1 MVSGPVV
8 SRHIGRYEVLEEL
21 GRGAMG
27 VVFKARDPFIGRMV
41 AVKTITMGIA
51 ENPELLERFRREA
64 VAAGGLQHP
73 NIVTI
78 YEMSESDGFPF
89 IAMEY
94 LEGDSIEKL
103 ISRQIPTPLAQKLGY
118 IVQTCRALDY
128 AHRRGVIHRDIK
140 PANIMVTPEGVV
152 KVVDFGIAR
161 ITDSS
166 KTQTGTLLGTVS
178 YMSPEQLRGQH
189 ADQRSD
195 IWSLGAVLYELLTG
209 QRAFDGDNHAAIMMS
224 ILQNDPRGI
233 AELITQCPPELENV
247 VRRALQKDDRLRYQT
262 MEALLLDLEPIWV
275 SLQRETVQELV
286 SRGRQLMESGKLAEA
301 GEVLRQSLKI
311 DTANGTAK
319 ALFEQVNASLG
330 KNQNASQG
338 TDRAGR
344 SQDREKQP
352 VPGPGRVGTDHGR
365 DEPLHPTVRR
375 DPQLTQYAGPASE
388 KRPGSAAFAAQ
399 SPDARDNGRPT
410 GSQAPLGNTGASKRS
425 TGTVAAGQ
433 LPATVPAVVAQPRVP
448 AGSRGAQPAIS
459 QPPRKQSGAYL
470 VGGVVLALA
479 LGAFGYRRISDQH
492 RPVATPSLSESTLE
506 VAPVPDTAA
515 ASNAAPGTAAATAPV
530 AAAPPPAPI
539 VPAAQ
544 AVSPNTAQD
553 AAPPSSA
560 SVEDQQRHLIDLA
573 HEAADSHNYKGAQSR
588 LDAAAKLNG
597 PLNPLIDG
605 LRRQFNAEARGT
617 ELQQAAGKE
626 QTLWDQAMQDM
637 AADHLDNADKAL
649 REILILP
656 EGGRHMADAERYVD
670 QVIPQQRHEDEL
682 WGQAQGQNSSSEPG
696 HLINAVKYLDQ
707 LLAVGGIHQQDAKQ
721 MRDSVMKQ
729 FARNNARKNH
739 ETLQAAPIADQAK
752 FYQLENQFLELVKR
766 GDAQALQQLQA
777 LRPQFKTIAEAGGP
791 LTMDARD
798 YQNNV
803 IPKAQ
808 KEIEDRLASAESA
821 ATANAAYE
829 AAVKQYDQAVAT
841 QNTNA
846 LRSRVL
852 PAFQQIVGS
861 NSPRAPEAQRYVNA
875 LIPATLKAGAAH

>member
-1 MVSGPVV
+1 
-8 SRHIGRYEVLEEL
+8 
-21 GRGAMG
+21 MG

-64 VAAGGLQHP
+64 IAAGGLQHP

-78 YEMSESDGFPF
+78 YEMSDSDGLPF

-94 LEGDSIEKL
+94 LEGESIEKL
-103 ISRQIPTPLAQKLGY
+103 ISRQFPTPLAQKLGY
-118 IVQTCRALDY
+118 IVQACRALDY

-140 PANIMVTPEGVV
+140 PGNIMVTPEGVV

-178 YMSPEQLRGQH
+178 YMPPEQLRGQR

-209 QRAFDGDNHAAIMMS
+209 RRAFDGDNHAAIMMS
-224 ILQNDPRGI
+224 ILQNEPRGL
-233 AELITQCPPELENV
+233 ADLITECPPELESV
-247 VRRALQKDDRLRYQT
+247 VRRALQKNDSLRYQT

-286 SRGRQLMESGKLAEA
+286 SRGRQLMESGELAEA
-301 GEVLRQSLKI
+301 GEVLRQSLRI

-319 ALFEQVNASLG
+319 ALFEQVNAALG
-330 KNQNASQG
+330 RNRAASQE
-338 TDRAGR
+338 TELAGR
-344 SQDREKQP
+344 SQDRETQP
-352 VPGPGRVGTDHGR
+352 VSGPGRAETDHGL

-388 KRPGSAAFAAQ
+388 KRPSSGAFAAQ
-399 SPDARDNGRPT
+399 SPDAQGNGRQT
-410 GSQAPLGNTGASKRS
+410 GSQTPLTNIGASKRS
-425 TGTVAAGQ
+425 TGSVSAGQ
-433 LPATVPAVVAQPRVP
+433 RPETARPAITQPRVP
-448 AGSRGAQPAIS
+448 AGSRGIQPAIS
-459 QPPRKQSGAYL
+459 QPPRRQSGVYV

-479 LGAFGYRRISDQH
+479 LGAFGYWRISDQH
-492 RPVATPSLSESTLE
+492 RPVATPSVSEVAPE
-506 VAPVPDTAA
+506 PAPVPDTAPA
-515 ASNAAPGTAAATAPV
+515 PNAAPSSGV
-530 AAAPPPAPI
+530 AAAPATPAAAAPAQAPI
-539 VPAAQ
+539 TPAVQTAN
-544 AVSPNTAQD
+544 PNTAQD
-553 AAPPSSA
+553 TAPPASA

-605 LRRQFNAEARGT
+605 LRRQFSAEAQGA
-617 ELQQAAGKE
+617 ELQQAARKE
-626 QTLWDQAMQDM
+626 QPLWDQAMQDI
-637 AADHLDNADKAL
+637 AAGHLDDADKAL
-649 REILILP
+649 REILVLP
-656 EGGRHMADAERYVD
+656 EGGRHVADAERYVD
-670 QVIPQQRHEDEL
+670 QVIPRQRREGEL
-682 WGQAQGQNSSSEPG
+682 FAQAQAQASSNEAG
-696 HLINAVKYLDQ
+696 HLINEVKALDQ
-707 LLAVGGIHQQDAKQ
+707 ILAAGGIHDQDARQ

-729 FARNNARKNH
+729 FARNNARKNR
-739 ETLQAAPIADQAK
+739 ETLQAAPIADQSK
-752 FYQLENQFLELVKR
+752 FSQLENQFLELMKR
-766 GDAQALQQLQA
+766 ADAQALEQLQT

-791 LTMDARD
+791 LTIDARD

-808 KEIEDRLASAESA
+808 KEIEYRLANAESA
-821 ATANAAYE
+821 AIANAAYE
-829 AAVKQYDQAVAT
+829 AAVKQYAQAVAA

-852 PAFQQIVGS
+852 PEFQQIAGS
-861 NSPRAPEAQRYVNA
+861 ASPRAPEAQRFVITF
-875 LIPATLKAGAAH
+875 IPAALKAADAHGDALQSQTGRGR